1 MWRLFPSSRRTRW
14 GACWSQGS
22 SVVQSCRLKKR
33 FPPRRY
39 CLTSFSAHA
48 SRSRNPRKRRPWR
61 AAASASKHCAPLQS
75 DRQVDVT
82 QRLLVAQITTKE
94 HHLPDAV
101 RPGFI
106 AIDGLDPRQEFLQ
119 LSVSVC
125 AGNRQ
130 CGSCVRQR
138 IARHGVAPGTGR
150 LPRGHLYV
158 AQLPKCVDEST
169 CSSFRSL
176 KQIRCLL
183 DSPQVPAE
191 VAEYRPHFF
200 CWPAGN
206 LFVQS

>member
-106 AIDGLDPRQEFLQ
+106 AIDGLDPRPGIPSIVGQRVRGK
-119 LSVSVC
+119 S
-125 AGNRQ
+125 A
-130 CGSCVRQR
+130 VRQLR
-138 IARHGVAPGTGR
+138 APTHCPPWCCARYRAVAPRPPLRSPTSEVCR
-150 LPRGHLYV
+150 RVDVFVLPEPQ
-158 AQLPKCVDEST
+158 ADSLP
-169 CSSFRSL
+169 
-176 KQIRCLL
+176 
-183 DSPQVPAE
+183 P
-191 VAEYRPHFF
+191 
-200 CWPAGN
+200 
-206 LFVQS
+206 